1 MEALKKENRRLR
13 EERNY
18 WKSEAT
24 KSLDKGEDHRQEDTS
39 LVALPSYSMSLDIL
53 EKLGPRCL
61 FDSHC
66 HLDFI
71 FSWKIETK
79 NMRSVEDFGRAY
91 PLAGQSSRN
100 PGIQAFGHLGIQ
112 VFKYPG
118 IQALMHLGI

>member
-1 MEALKKENRRLR
+1 MESLKKENRRLR

-18 WKSEAT
+18 WKAEAT
-24 KSLDKGEDHRQEDTS
+24 KSLDKEEDRSTKSRQEDTS
-39 LVALPSYSMSLDIL
+39 LMALPSYSMSLDIL

-91 PLAGQSSRN
+91 PLASH
-100 PGIQAFGHLGIQ
+100 PGIQGVITNFCSPKMYEKLLRT
-112 VFKYPG
+112 PSP
-118 IQALMHLGI
+118 LM